1 METHIPRPKT
11 PEFQVNPA
19 IFASREQHGT
29 LTDLEMA
36 YKVVISNE
44 WSVFLEADPFLA
56 TARLTAAGRT
66 WLLPVIR
73 EDYRAELPA
82 GMLDWVRLYQQ
93 AHKRALNHFQLWS
106 EVSARNSTAANCPS
120 WSGRA

>member
-1 METHIPRPKT
+1 METYIPRPT
-11 PEFQVNPA
+11 APEFQVNPA
-19 IFASREQHGT
+19 IFAAREQHGS

-44 WSVFLEADPFLA
+44 WSVFLDADPFLA
-56 TARLTAAGRT
+56 TARLTAAGQK

-73 EDYRAELPA
+73 QDYPDTLPA
-82 GMLDWVRLYQQ
+82 GMVDWVRLYQQ
-93 AHKRALNHFQLWS
+93 AHNRAMSHFQFWS
-106 EVSARNSTAANCPS
+106 EVSARNPTGADYPS